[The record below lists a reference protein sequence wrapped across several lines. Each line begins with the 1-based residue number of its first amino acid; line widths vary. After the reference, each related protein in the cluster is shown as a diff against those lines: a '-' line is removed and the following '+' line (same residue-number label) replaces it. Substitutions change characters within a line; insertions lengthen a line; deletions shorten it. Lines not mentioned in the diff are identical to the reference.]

1 MLCASVGS
9 GSYNKTLVGRD
20 TRKNTRRNS
29 MFRAKAL
36 CQKVYLVVGVGN
48 IIQAIIL
55 VNIKATNK
63 PQSDGFRETKCKC
76 VLAYYPPLWH

>member
-1 MLCASVGS
+1 
-9 GSYNKTLVGRD
+9 
-20 TRKNTRRNS
+20 
-29 MFRAKAL
+29 MFRAEAL